1 MCLKETILATPRHSG
16 ALFPLTLALSLRE
29 REYLSTGRDGSLAG
43 EHFPAPSEV
52 LPLPKGEGRGV
63 GEQAIGL
70 TAPSAAAL
78 VTRSTH
84 LTP

>member
-52 LPLPKGEGRGV
+52 LPLPKGEGRGEGKGSV
-63 GEQAIGL
+63 RPPCAG
-70 TAPSAAAL
+70 AL
-78 VTRSTH
+78 VLQSPTH
-84 LTP
+84 PP